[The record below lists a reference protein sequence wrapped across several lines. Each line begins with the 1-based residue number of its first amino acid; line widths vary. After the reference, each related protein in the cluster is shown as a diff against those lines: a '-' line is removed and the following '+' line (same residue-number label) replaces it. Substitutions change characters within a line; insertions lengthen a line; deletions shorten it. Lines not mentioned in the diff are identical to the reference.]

1 MPVTDE
7 FINTTI
13 GKRST
18 FEGKFAVKGSLR
30 IDGRFEGEAL
40 EVEKIHI
47 GVKGKVRTD
56 IIASS
61 VIVEG
66 IVIGNIIASSRILLL
81 PTSKILGD
89 IKTPEL
95 IIQNGVILEGRCNI
109 SHRENMNSRQFI
121 EDLYNQKEI

>member
-1 MPVTDE
+1 MPATDE

-13 GKRST
+13 GERST

-109 SHRENMNSRQFI
+109 SHRENVNSRQFI
-121 EDLYNQKEI
+121 EDLYKQKEI